1 MEESNPEKFM
11 IKELWFMNIYSTT
24 WCLIKRHLPCIHKT
38 ELSVAHPTAL
48 LTENC
53 SPASWLLHRAPDAR
67 QHHCK
72 EPHGKV
78 LREGDKRDPIK
89 KAEGMSFMLHR
100 VNELQNSSTATNK
113 VTEGT
118 GVSEIPNLQVSVAH
132 MLFVERSKLKQ
143 SNFV

>member
-1 MEESNPEKFM
+1 
-11 IKELWFMNIYSTT
+11 
-24 WCLIKRHLPCIHKT
+24 
-38 ELSVAHPTAL
+38 
-48 LTENC
+48 
-53 SPASWLLHRAPDAR
+53 
-67 QHHCK
+67 
-72 EPHGKV
+72 
-78 LREGDKRDPIK
+78 
-89 KAEGMSFMLHR
+89 MLHR